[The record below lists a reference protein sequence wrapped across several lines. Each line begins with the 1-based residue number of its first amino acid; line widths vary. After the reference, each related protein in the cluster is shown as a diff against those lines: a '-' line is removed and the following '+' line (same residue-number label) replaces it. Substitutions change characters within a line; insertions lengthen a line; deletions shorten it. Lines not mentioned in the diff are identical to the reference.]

1 MKISTV
7 ILVSN
12 VKTIFNTLKSC
23 LFSEEVILVIDK
35 NEKSLEKN
43 KLQDFFIKNNFQN
56 YKFFYKKLNNFSKQ
70 RNFAINK
77 AKNGWILFIDDD
89 EIISDELKKEI
100 INLSETQKY
109 QSFYIKRK
117 DFFWN
122 KEIKYGEL
130 REVFKK
136 GLIRL
141 IKKNTGKWVRQ
152 VHEEYIT
159 SGRVGYLKNFIYH
172 YPHEN
177 IKEFL
182 NKINLYSTLRAE
194 ELYKLN
200 KKSNILL
207 IFFYPFGK
215 FIYTYFIK
223 LGFLDGVEGFVY
235 SFMLS
240 FYSFLVRSKLY
251 LLNLKNKKQ

>member
-1 MKISTV
+1 MKISTI

-12 VKTIFNTLKSC
+12 IKTLFNTLKSC
-23 LFSEEVILVIDK
+23 LFSEEIILVIDENGK
-35 NEKSLEKN
+35 NIEKN
-43 KLQDFFIKNNFQN
+43 KLEDFFIKNNFQN
-56 YKFFYKKLNNFSKQ
+56 YKIFYKKLNDFSEQ
-70 RNFAINK
+70 RNFAIYK
-77 AKNGWILFIDDD
+77 AKNQWILFVDDD
-89 EIISDELKKEI
+89 ETVSDELKKEI
-100 INLSETQKY
+100 INLNENQN
-109 QSFYIKRK
+109 QQCFYIKRK

-130 REVFKK
+130 RKVYKK

-141 IKKNTGKWVRQ
+141 VKKNSGQWIRK

-159 SGRVGYLKNFIYH
+159 SGKVGQLKSFLYH

-182 NKINLYSTLRAE
+182 NKINFYSTLRAE

-200 KKSNILL
+200 NKSNILS
-207 IFFYPFGK
+207 ICFYPFGK

-223 LGFLDGVEGFVY
+223 LGFLDGVEGFIY

-251 LLNLKNKKQ
+251 MLNVKNK